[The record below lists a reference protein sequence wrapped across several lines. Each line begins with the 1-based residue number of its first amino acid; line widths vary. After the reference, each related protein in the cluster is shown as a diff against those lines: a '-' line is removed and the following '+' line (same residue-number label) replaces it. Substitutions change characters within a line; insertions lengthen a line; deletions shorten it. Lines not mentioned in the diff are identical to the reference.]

1 MSLYFN
7 ANFCHNLTCKPFH
20 YGYGYPHNKGFKKV
34 LTKLLSNFDNLTFA
48 WCKTVNGLQGKYLH
62 QIFVKNLLAKNMEA
76 VTDKIRFAFKDKTP
90 YIVHCENEI

>member
-20 YGYGYPHNKGFKKV
+20 YGYGYPHNKGFKKL
-34 LTKLLSNFDNLTFA
+34 LTQFSSNFDNFTFG

-62 QIFVKNLLAKNMEA
+62 QIFVKNLLAK
-76 VTDKIRFAFKDKTP
+76 TLSCGDKIRFAFKDKIP